1 MCVCVCV
8 CVCIR
13 VYICVCVYVIY
24 ILQDY
29 KTLVSEGRGTNE
41 LSPMVPPGFFLESLL
56 GYGIRR
62 GNPLQNSVVF
72 LSGRNTD

>member
-1 MCVCVCV
+1 MCVYIYVCVCV
-8 CVCIR
+8 
-13 VYICVCVYVIY
+13 YIYIYIYIY

-41 LSPMVPPGFFLESLL
+41 LSPMVTPGFFLESLL
-56 GYGIRR
+56 GYGIWR